1 MFVLVAQL
9 GKRMGKDRLCPKYS
23 IKIDTSSSIFF
34 FKDLFPP
41 NSLCLPLPNCL
52 TDHIQNNLTMADKKA
67 HLLYVEDDES
77 LSFVTRD
84 NLELSGYEVTYCEDG
99 GVAMKTIQ
107 SNAKFDICILD
118 VMLPEVDGFTLA
130 QEIRKRD
137 EQVPIIFLTA
147 KSMKQDKIHGLT
159 LGADDYMTKPFSIEE
174 LLLKIEI
181 FLRRSSFNAAP
192 KSNLPVQVGHYAFDY
207 KNLHLSNGSYSETL
221 TQKEADLLKLL
232 NENKNQVVKRSFIL
246 ETIWG
251 KDDYF
256 LGRSLDVF
264 ISRLRKYLS
273 LDERIK
279 IENIHG
285 VGFKFKV
292 EE

>member
-1 MFVLVAQL
+1 
-9 GKRMGKDRLCPKYS
+9 
-23 IKIDTSSSIFF
+23 
-34 FKDLFPP
+34 
-41 NSLCLPLPNCL
+41 
-52 TDHIQNNLTMADKKA
+52 MADKKA

-84 NLELSGYEVTYCEDG
+84 NLELNGYEVTYCEDG

-107 SNAKFDICILD
+107 SGAKFDICILD

-181 FLRRSSFNAAP
+181 FLRRSAFNAAP
-192 KSNLPVQVGHYAFDY
+192 RGSAPVSIGYYTFDY
-207 KNLHLSNGSYSETL
+207 KNLHLSNGAYSETL

-273 LDERIK
+273 IDERIK